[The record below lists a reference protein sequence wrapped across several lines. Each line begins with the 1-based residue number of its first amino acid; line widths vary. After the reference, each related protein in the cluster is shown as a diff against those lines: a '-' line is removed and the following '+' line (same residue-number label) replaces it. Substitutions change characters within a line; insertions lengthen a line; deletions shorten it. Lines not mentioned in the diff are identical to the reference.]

1 MSALPGFADDAH
13 PTRPTRLHL
22 EALGHGPLRVTFLP
36 GLGGTTRYWTS
47 TSVPP
52 LFQHAR
58 TELVDL
64 YGFGRSP
71 RPWCRYTVDRHVAA
85 LARTLE
91 PGLPRV
97 LVGHSLGAALA
108 LTFAARFPE
117 RVQALCLMGLPDYGS
132 HAGAIAWFARQR
144 GGWIYTNMAATA
156 LACLVTRRVAGR
168 WLPHLVRD
176 VPPEV
181 ARDLVLHNMAS
192 STTSLWEV
200 LYRHDLRAE
209 ARALPADVAVACIH
223 GTRDVTAPPTR
234 VAELVDRFP
243 RWRHVPLEAD
253 HHPWLRAPAACH
265 AQIATLC
272 AAVLERHDH
281 PSAAHVGQ
289 AG

>member
-1 MSALPGFADDAH
+1 MSELPGFADDAH
-13 PTRPTRLHL
+13 PARPTRLHL

-47 TSVPP
+47 TPVAP
-52 LFQHAR
+52 LFRHAR

-85 LARTLE
+85 LERTLE

-132 HAGAIAWFARQR
+132 EAGAVAWFARQR

-200 LYRHDLRAE
+200 LYRHDVRAE
-209 ARALPADVAVACIH
+209 AAALPRELPVACIH
-223 GTRDVTAPPTR
+223 GDTDVTAPPAR

-243 RWRHVPLEAD
+243 HWRHVPLEVD
-253 HHPWLRAPAACH
+253 HHPWLRDPAACH
-265 AQIATLC
+265 AQIAALC
-272 AAVLERHDH
+272 AAVLERHDDRTV
-281 PSAAHVGQ
+281 ARMGEAR
-289 AG
+289 